1 MIVVFGPCFE
11 GQRWQH
17 ATCVVEHVAL
27 LNLRP
32 VESSI
37 SPATNYLDNNMLSR
51 YMHHK
56 RIEHL

>member
-1 MIVVFGPCFE
+1 MIVVFGPFFE

-37 SPATNYLDNNMLSR
+37 SAATNYLDNNMLSR

-56 RIEHL
+56 WIEHL